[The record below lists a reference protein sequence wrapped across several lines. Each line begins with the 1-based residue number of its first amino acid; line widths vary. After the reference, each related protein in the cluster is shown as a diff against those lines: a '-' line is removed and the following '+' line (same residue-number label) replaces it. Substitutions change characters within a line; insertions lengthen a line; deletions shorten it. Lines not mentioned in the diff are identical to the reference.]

1 MLNNLLSKFGA
12 SSDVTVGV
20 SVSPSV
26 GLEMIEIDKN
36 TKTVSKYACRPLE
49 YNYSTREI
57 TDYDEFRTTLAALFD
72 DLKLPHSSKVILTL
86 PTVHFGLINLPL
98 MLGDEAVTNAIISEA
113 EQTYIFKRQEPVVGW
128 TNIVK
133 PNQSTDSTDILYSAL
148 QNNALAEIYAACME
162 VGCTLVSIET
172 SYLSLLKALSYTGFA
187 EEQMKDYVTWNLMI
201 IGQNSYAILSMSGKT
216 VISYYEEPL
225 ALKSFSGE
233 EIYNA
238 IISSSNLT
246 LTTNPANWLY
256 IVSETDIV
264 SAEVLS
270 KKISF
275 DGKIAYLESNKYVQ
289 QPLLDSAKN
298 IMPNLVLKMTPE
310 AIGTG
315 IYNFSDYPIKLNL
328 IGEFSTDDVKTDIYK
343 TVTIGNVSIELSPS
357 FIKKMTLFIAVPILL
372 IILLLFVTFNIL
384 NNKQIEEQSILTTEL
399 EKKQAEMKKYD
410 AIKINVFDE
419 KTEISLINAYNKEK
433 VIYYSALGLSI
444 PAHTW
449 ITKFKITKNGKVYI
463 SGKTSR
469 LEDVYNFYRD
479 LKLSVINSDIKV
491 YSLDAVENEDPE
503 STKKPKFYSFEISN
517 MEDVDII
524 ALKEYKKYQSEQR
537 SENPEAALNEPD
549 VTQQNNA
556 SSDNNQQNNNG
567 APNNNNNNQAAPPPP
582 PAGTTNDNP
591 FSKGLPPNLEK
602 IESF

>member
-12 SSDVTVGV
+12 SSSVTVGV
-20 SVSPSV
+20 SLSPSV

-49 YNYSTREI
+49 YNFSTREI

-72 DLKLPHSSKVILTL
+72 DLKIPRSSNVILTMPNVL
-86 PTVHFGLINLPL
+86 FGLISLPL

-162 VGCTLVSIET
+162 VGCTLIGIEN
-172 SYLSLLKALSYTGFA
+172 SYLSLLKALYYTNLA
-187 EEQMKDYVTWNLMI
+187 DEQMKDFVTWNLMVI
-201 IGQNSYAILSMSGKT
+201 NQNSYSVLSMAGKS

-233 EIYNA
+233 EVYNA
-238 IISSSNLT
+238 IISSSTLT

-256 IVSETDIV
+256 IISETDLV

-270 KKISF
+270 KKVTF
-275 DGKIAYLESNKYVQ
+275 DGKITYLESNKYVQ
-289 QPLLDSAKN
+289 KPLIDAAKN

-310 AIGTG
+310 IIGSG
-315 IYNFSDYPIKLNL
+315 IYEFVDYPIKLNM
-328 IGEFSTDDVKTDIYK
+328 IGEFKAEDVKTEIYK
-343 TVTIGNVSIELSPS
+343 TITIGNITIELSPD
-357 FIKKMTLFIAVPILL
+357 FIKKITIILTVPILL
-372 IILLLFVTFNIL
+372 ILLVVFLVMNSL
-384 NNKQIEEQSILTTEL
+384 SNKQIEEQTRLTTEL
-399 EKKQAEMKKYD
+399 ETKQAEMKKYE

-419 KTEISLINAYNKEK
+419 KTEMSLINAYNKEK
-433 VIYYSALGLSI
+433 LIYYSALGLSI

-449 ITKFKITKNGKVYI
+449 ITKFKITKTGKVYI
-463 SGKTSR
+463 SGKTSS

-479 LKLSVINSDIKV
+479 LKLSVINSDLKV
-491 YSLDAVENEDPE
+491 YSLESVENDDSE
-503 STKKPKFYSFEISN
+503 STRRPKFYSFEITN
-517 MEDVDII
+517 MEDVDVV
-524 ALKEYKKYQSEQR
+524 ALKEYKTFEHAQR
-537 SENPEAALNEPD
+537 SANPEDALTDAP
-549 VTQQNNA
+549 QQSQDGQQSQEGA
-556 SSDNNQQNNNG
+556 SGGDASQT
-567 APNNNNNNQAAPPPP
+567 PPPP
-582 PAGTTNDNP
+582 PAGSTDENP

>member
-12 SSDVTVGV
+12 SSSVTVGV
-20 SVSPSV
+20 SLSPSV

-49 YNYSTREI
+49 YNFSTREI

-72 DLKLPHSSKVILTL
+72 DLKIPRSSNVILTMPNVL
-86 PTVHFGLINLPL
+86 FGLISLPL

-162 VGCTLVSIET
+162 VGCTLIGIEN
-172 SYLSLLKALSYTGFA
+172 SYLSLLKALYYTNLA
-187 EEQMKDYVTWNLMI
+187 DEQMKDFVTWNLMVI
-201 IGQNSYAILSMSGKT
+201 NQNSYSVLSMAGKS

-233 EIYNA
+233 EVYNA
-238 IISSSNLT
+238 IISSSTLT

-256 IVSETDIV
+256 IISETDLV

-270 KKISF
+270 KKVTF
-275 DGKIAYLESNKYVQ
+275 DGKITYLESNKYVQ
-289 QPLLDSAKN
+289 KPLIDAAKN
-298 IMPNLVLKMTPE
+298 IMPNLVLKMTTE
-310 AIGTG
+310 IIGSG
-315 IYNFSDYPIKLNL
+315 IYEFVDYPIKLNM
-328 IGEFSTDDVKTDIYK
+328 IGEFKAEDVKTEIYK
-343 TVTIGNVSIELSPS
+343 TITIGNITIELSPD
-357 FIKKMTLFIAVPILL
+357 FIKKITIILTVPILL
-372 IILLLFVTFNIL
+372 ILLVVFLVMNSL
-384 NNKQIEEQSILTTEL
+384 SNKQIEEQTRLTTEL
-399 EKKQAEMKKYD
+399 ESKQAEMKKYE

-419 KTEISLINAYNKEK
+419 KTEMSLINAYNKEK
-433 VIYYSALGLSI
+433 LIYYSALGLSI

-449 ITKFKITKNGKVYI
+449 ITKFKITKTGKVYI
-463 SGKTSR
+463 SGKTSS

-479 LKLSVINSDIKV
+479 LKLSVINSDLKV
-491 YSLDAVENEDPE
+491 YSLESVENDDSE
-503 STKKPKFYSFEISN
+503 STRRPKFYSFEITN
-517 MEDVDII
+517 MEDVDVV
-524 ALKEYKKYQSEQR
+524 ALKEYKTFEHAQR
-537 SENPEAALNEPD
+537 SANPEDALKDAP
-549 VTQQNNA
+549 QQSQDGQQSQEGA
-556 SSDNNQQNNNG
+556 SGGDASQT
-567 APNNNNNNQAAPPPP
+567 PPPP
-582 PAGTTNDNP
+582 PAGSTEENP